1 MYSGIEEGLTPSKT
15 KCGLRMTTCKKLQEI
30 QSSTRMT
37 DGQARLFVQHSSSTT
52 EKPLA
57 AEPPAFELRLDT
69 VIPLVLVFVSCVF
82 NV

>member
-57 AEPPAFELRLDT
+57 AVAAEPPAFELRLD
-69 VIPLVLVFVSCVF
+69 PVSPGIISL
-82 NV
+82 